1 MMDSRHSSSG
11 QSQSCRDD
19 ETIDCCI
26 SMQDKCELR
35 CLSLARLCHIEDLAL
50 SAFVSEDN
58 SLVNMEDV
66 TTLKLRKETQQ
77 LLKLTRGA
85 AIWFVILTI
94 VLLFQTTVSYL
105 YLEE

>member
-1 MMDSRHSSSG
+1 MMDSRSAGNSDSRNNHE
-11 QSQSCRDD
+11 

-26 SMQDKCELR
+26 AMQDKCELN
-35 CLSLARLCHIEDLAL
+35 CLKVAKLCQVEDLVL

-66 TTLKLRKETQQ
+66 TMLKLRKETMQ

-85 AIWFVILTI
+85 AIWFVLLTL
-94 VLLFQTTVSYL
+94 VYLF
-105 YLEE
+105 